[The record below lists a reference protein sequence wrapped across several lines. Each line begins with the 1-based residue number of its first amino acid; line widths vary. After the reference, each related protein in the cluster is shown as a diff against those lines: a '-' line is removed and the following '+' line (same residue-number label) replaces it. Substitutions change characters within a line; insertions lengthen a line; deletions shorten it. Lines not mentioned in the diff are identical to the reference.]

1 MLNEDLKIKSIKF
14 LCYGLL
20 LIACIQFIT
29 FIILGVRDSL
39 DFGFDSRHFEFW
51 LIIDSL
57 ACLILYACLK
67 NDSFTNKISEYLYS
81 FYSNLMK
88 IHLVEKNASIKDLFL
103 GILLISAILIVTGFI
118 PILNILMGFFIL
130 PLILISLYCF
140 AAIPLKF
147 AKEKGLVKTQS
158 QVYGY
163 LLFGG
168 LFTFIALI
176 YVLIAEEKNHE

>member
-1 MLNEDLKIKSIKF
+1 
-14 LCYGLL
+14 
-20 LIACIQFIT
+20 
-29 FIILGVRDSL
+29 
-39 DFGFDSRHFEFW
+39 
-51 LIIDSL
+51 
-57 ACLILYACLK
+57 
-67 NDSFTNKISEYLYS
+67 
-81 FYSNLMK
+81 MK

-118 PILNILMGFFIL
+118 PYLNILTGFFIL
-130 PLILISLYCF
+130 PFILISLYCF

>member
-20 LIACIQFIT
+20 LIASIHFLN
-29 FIILGVRDSL
+29 FIISGVLASYDW
-39 DFGFDSRHFEFW
+39 GFELKHFEFW

-57 ACLILYACLK
+57 KCLILYACLK
-67 NDSFTNKISEYLYS
+67 NDHFTNNISKYLYS

-103 GILLISAILIVTGFI
+103 GILLIFAILVVAEFI
-118 PILNILMGFFIL
+118 PILNILTGLFVLPFI
-130 PLILISLYCF
+130 PISLYCF

-163 LLFGG
+163 LLFAG
-168 LFTFIALI
+168 LFNFIALI